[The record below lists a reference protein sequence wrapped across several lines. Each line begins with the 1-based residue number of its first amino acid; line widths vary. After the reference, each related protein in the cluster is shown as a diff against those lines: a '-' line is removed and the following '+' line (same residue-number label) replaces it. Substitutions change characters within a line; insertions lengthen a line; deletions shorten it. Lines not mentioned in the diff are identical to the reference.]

1 MSNVERAEIDQ
12 VLSAVKARLEADP
25 EAGLARSGFWKAV
38 GAVKRAPDLV
48 DEFADRIAAIDREGF
63 ERWALLTVPVAVG
76 TAIAAAGVILGLMLV
91 ALAYSTPDPWNGLL
105 FLGGNGVLLVAT
117 HGLAHLVV
125 GRMMGIRFTHWLIGN
140 MKRPQPGVKTDYA
153 TYLATPA
160 TRRAWMPA
168 SGALF
173 TKIVPF
179 ALLPAGLVA
188 GVPTWAIWLL
198 VAGGVLSI
206 LTDVAWS
213 RTSSDWMKFRR
224 ERAYSR

>member
-1 MSNVERAEIDQ
+1 MERVEIER
-12 VLSAVKARLEADP
+12 VLSGLEARLQADP

-38 GAVKRAPDLV
+38 AAVKRSPELV
-48 DEFADRIAAIDREGF
+48 DEFADRIAAVDREGF
-63 ERWALLTVPVAVG
+63 KRWALLTVPVAVG
-76 TAIAAAGVILGLMLV
+76 TALAGVGVIAGLVLV

-125 GRMMGIRFTHWLIGN
+125 GRMMGIRFTHWFIGN

-153 TYLATPA
+153 TYLVTPA
-160 TRRAWMPA
+160 NRRAWMHA

-179 ALLPAGLVA
+179 ALLPAGLIA
-188 GVPTWAIWLL
+188 GVPNWAIWLL
-198 VAGGVLSI
+198 VASGVLSI
-206 LTDVAWS
+206 LTDAAWS
-213 RTSSDWMKFRR
+213 TTSSDWMKFRR
-224 ERAYSR
+224 ERSYATR

>member
-1 MSNVERAEIDQ
+1 MERAEIDQ
-12 VLSAVKARLEADP
+12 VLTGLEARLQADP
-25 EAGLARSGFWKAV
+25 DAGLARSGFWKAV
-38 GAVKRAPDLV
+38 AAVKRSPELV
-48 DEFADRIAAIDREGF
+48 DEFADRIAAVDREGF

-76 TAIAAAGVILGLMLV
+76 TALAGVGVIAGLVLV

-125 GRMMGIRFTHWLIGN
+125 GRLMGIRFTHWFIGN

-153 TYLATPA
+153 TYLVTPA
-160 TRRAWMPA
+160 NRRAWMHA

-179 ALLPAGLVA
+179 ALLPAGLIA
-188 GVPTWAIWLL
+188 GVPNWAIWLL
-198 VAGGVLSI
+198 VASGVLSI
-206 LTDVAWS
+206 LTDAAWS
-213 RTSSDWMKFRR
+213 TTSSDWMKFRR
-224 ERAYSR
+224 ERSYATR